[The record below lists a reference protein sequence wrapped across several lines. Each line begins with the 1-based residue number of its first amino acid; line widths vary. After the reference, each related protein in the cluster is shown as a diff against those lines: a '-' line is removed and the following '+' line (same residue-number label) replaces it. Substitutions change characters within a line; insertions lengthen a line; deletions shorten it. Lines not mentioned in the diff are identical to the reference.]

1 MNSEINKMNISI
13 IVPVY
18 NAEMY
23 LVKCLDSLFNQHFD
37 GTFEVIAVDD
47 ASTDGSLS
55 ILKEYQKMEKRLII
69 IEHEYNQKQAVAR
82 ATGMNTAKGDYIM
95 HVDSDDW
102 LLPGALNRLY
112 SKCAEYKPDV
122 LLYNYVSEFMNG
134 KRETSELIKDE
145 ILTIDKISTQKY
157 FYGNSATKI
166 VRRHLTENMITG
178 EETINSTADDLLYC
192 TEILLRAKS
201 FYLLPET
208 FYVYYVNNKSLT
220 QTMHMNPLSTLQ
232 NKIVI
237 IPYLKKIAMAYGAE
251 EIIIDNILKYLEK
264 AILRDALP
272 FWLSGNSKKFNFNE
286 LAKALKNFPEMSE
299 DRLNRISTILKK
311 RRYSLYFTYKH
322 YGLIHTIKIILLSF
336 YRRIKN

>member
-1 MNSEINKMNISI
+1 
-13 IVPVY
+13 
-18 NAEMY
+18 
-23 LVKCLDSLFNQHFD
+23 
-37 GTFEVIAVDD
+37 
-47 ASTDGSLS
+47 
-55 ILKEYQKMEKRLII
+55 
-69 IEHEYNQKQAVAR
+69 
-82 ATGMNTAKGDYIM
+82 
-95 HVDSDDW
+95 
-102 LLPGALNRLY
+102 
-112 SKCAEYKPDV
+112 
-122 LLYNYVSEFMNG
+122 
-134 KRETSELIKDE
+134 
-145 ILTIDKISTQKY
+145 
-157 FYGNSATKI
+157 
-166 VRRHLTENMITG
+166 MITG